1 MFFSLHALE
10 VGAQHSSQRLNQTA
24 FFGEKWSFVRV
35 GASFAIDDF
44 NRAIEL
50 DPSIAWAYFN
60 RGLVKVYLGDEA
72 AAQKDFDECLRLKP
86 ELKSDLELKIDLA
99 RHLRRIGKSEE

>member
-1 MFFSLHALE
+1 MAWSYHAR
-10 VGAQHSSQRLNQTA
+10 GTA
-24 FFGEKWSFVRV
+24 WIDKGQMLK
-35 GASFAIDDF
+35 AIDDF

-72 AAQKDFDECLRLKP
+72 GAQKDFDECLRLKP
-86 ELKSDLELKIDLA
+86 ELKADLEFKIDLA
-99 RHLRRIGKSEE
+99 RQLRRIGKSEEIVGTRLC